1 MHPTEVYVKVPG
13 SKRKKADFVSTKI
26 ISPRNNT
33 TVTEVYGDIDSGK
46 FTEKGGIDFSLITV
60 LAPNGE
66 EFPFAFSV
74 KEMVAESKKGKSI
87 EPGAEFSGTT
97 TTPSYRSADFLD
109 PKSRAKSTGVEYAQA
124 LIALGG
130 DDEDLARENVK
141 DDLGG
146 KGEITLTVDSV
157 DADTE

>member
-1 MHPTEVYVKVPG
+1 MVIFPVVNSPKKV
-13 SKRKKADFVSTKI
+13 VLT
-26 ISPRNNT
+26 
-33 TVTEVYGDIDSGK
+33 
-46 FTEKGGIDFSLITV
+46 SLITV

-87 EPGAEFSGTT
+87 EPGAEFSGPT

-124 LIALGG
+124 LIARGG

-157 DADTE
+157 DADMKNLVGNLLLSSLQIMTLDQKILLISKSKVFSMVAKARK

>member
-1 MHPTEVYVKVPG
+1 
-13 SKRKKADFVSTKI
+13 
-26 ISPRNNT
+26 
-33 TVTEVYGDIDSGK
+33 
-46 FTEKGGIDFSLITV
+46 
-60 LAPNGE
+60 
-66 EFPFAFSV
+66 
-74 KEMVAESKKGKSI
+74 MVAESKKGKSI

-146 KGEITLTVDSV
+146 KGEITLTVDAVDEALENSKSV
-157 DADTE
+157 EKVIVAKRTGQEVKMKPGRDY